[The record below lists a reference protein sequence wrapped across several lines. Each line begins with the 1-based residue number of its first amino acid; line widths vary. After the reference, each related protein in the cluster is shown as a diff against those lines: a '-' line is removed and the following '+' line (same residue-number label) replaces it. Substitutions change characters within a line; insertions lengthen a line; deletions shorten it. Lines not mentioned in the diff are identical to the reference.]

1 MFDEDFDYITPDYD
15 NEYEE
20 PESWTLI
27 SALDR
32 VLSVVLEERLS
43 NNFWE
48 KAKNPIDRHKTW
60 KNSNLVLLEKNFHLL
75 LMICILSR
83 LPQPKESHHHI
94 YMQNSISFVHIYQ
107 ANI

>member
-1 MFDEDFDYITPDYD
+1 MNCCRIRTLSFGISRKDPLDLYTNTINIYNIKGESMFDEDFDYITPDYD

-48 KAKNPIDRHKTW
+48 KAKNPIDYL
-60 KNSNLVLLEKNFHLL
+60 KNELDMTGIQVAIKG
-75 LMICILSR
+75 
-83 LPQPKESHHHI
+83 
-94 YMQNSISFVHIYQ
+94 
-107 ANI
+107 